1 MAMVRQTKENAE
13 ITRQRIIDAARE
25 VFLSRGVSRTSMEQ
39 IASQAGVTRGAIYW
53 HFSNK
58 TELFSALREQV
69 ILPLIDRMD
78 ESLLVENNDDPLGQ
92 ISKFLSGTIDALN
105 ECSDTRQ
112 IFEIMMV
119 KCEYVEE
126 LTTVLEQTLCNCE
139 RITKKIEQLYERAKT
154 KDQLKPTDSP
164 AILAMDTHLFFSG
177 LIHLWVKDLDH
188 KHYRDQATELIVN
201 HINLR
206 RK

>member
-1 MAMVRQTKENAE
+1 VVRQTKENAE

-39 IASQAGVTRGAIYW
+39 IAAQAGVTRGAIYW

-58 TELFSALREQV
+58 TALFSALREQV
-69 ILPLIDRMD
+69 LLPLIDRMD
-78 ESLLVENNDDPLGQ
+78 DSLLVENNDDPLGQ
-92 ISKFLSGTIDALN
+92 IGKFLSGTIDALN
-105 ECSDTRQ
+105 ESSDTRQ
-112 IFEIMMV
+112 TFEIMMV

-126 LTTVLEQTLCNCE
+126 LSAVLEQTLYNCE
-139 RITKKIEQLYERAKT
+139 RIAKKIEQLYERAKN
-154 KDQLKPTDSP
+154 KGQLKPNDSP

-177 LIHLWVKDLDH
+177 LIHLWVKDLDN
-188 KHYRDQATELIVN
+188 KHYRTQAADLISN

>member
-1 MAMVRQTKENAE
+1 MVRQTKENAE

-39 IASQAGVTRGAIYW
+39 IAAQAGVTRGAIYW

-69 ILPLIDRMD
+69 LLPLIDRMD
-78 ESLLVENNDDPLGQ
+78 DSLLLENNDDPLGQ
-92 ISKFLSGTIDALN
+92 IGKFLSGTIDALN
-105 ECSDTRQ
+105 ESSDTRQ
-112 IFEIMMV
+112 TFEIMMV

-126 LTTVLEQTLCNCE
+126 LSAVLEQTLYNCE
-139 RITKKIEQLYERAKT
+139 RIAKKIEQLYGRAKT
-154 KDQLKPTDSP
+154 KGQLKPTDSP

-177 LIHLWVKDLDH
+177 LIHLWVKDLDN
-188 KHYRDQATELIVN
+188 KHYRAQATALISN

>member
-1 MAMVRQTKENAE
+1 MVRQTKENAE

-39 IASQAGVTRGAIYW
+39 IAAQAGVTRGAIYW

-69 ILPLIDRMD
+69 LLPLIDRMD
-78 ESLLVENNDDPLGQ
+78 DSLLLENNDDPLGQ
-92 ISKFLSGTIDALN
+92 IGKFLSGTIDALN
-105 ECSDTRQ
+105 ESSDTRQ
-112 IFEIMMV
+112 TFEIMMV

-126 LTTVLEQTLCNCE
+126 LSAVLEQTLYNCE
-139 RITKKIEQLYERAKT
+139 RIAKKIEQLYERAKT
-154 KDQLKPTDSP
+154 KSQLKPTDSP

-177 LIHLWVKDLDH
+177 LIHLWVKDLDN
-188 KHYRDQATELIVN
+188 KHYRVQATALISN

>member
-1 MAMVRQTKENAE
+1 MVRQTKENAE

-39 IASQAGVTRGAIYW
+39 IAAQAGVTRGAIYW

-58 TELFSALREQV
+58 TEIFSALREQV
-69 ILPLIDRMD
+69 LLPLIDRMD
-78 ESLLVENNDDPLGQ
+78 DSLLLENNDDPLGQ
-92 ISKFLSGTIDALN
+92 IGKFLSGTIDALN
-105 ECSDTRQ
+105 ESSDTRQ
-112 IFEIMMV
+112 TFEIIMV

-126 LTTVLEQTLCNCE
+126 LSAVLEQTLYNCE
-139 RITKKIEQLYERAKT
+139 RIAKKIEQLYERAKT
-154 KDQLKPTDSP
+154 KGQLKPTDSP

-177 LIHLWVKDLDH
+177 LIHLWVKDLDN
-188 KHYRDQATELIVN
+188 KHYRAQATALISN

>member
-1 MAMVRQTKENAE
+1 MVRQTKENAE

-39 IASQAGVTRGAIYW
+39 IATKAGLTRGAIYW
-53 HFSNK
+53 YFSNK
-58 TELFSALREQV
+58 TDLFSALREQV
-69 ILPLIDRMD
+69 LLPLIDRMD
-78 ESLLVENNDDPLGQ
+78 DNLLVENNDDPLGQ
-92 ISKFLSGTIDALN
+92 IGKFLSGTIDALN
-105 ECSDTRQ
+105 ESSDTRQ
-112 IFEIMMV
+112 TFEIMMV

-126 LTTVLEQTLCNCE
+126 LTQLLEQTLLNCE
-139 RITKKIEQLYERAKT
+139 RVSKKIEQLYERAET
-154 KDQLKPTDSP
+154 KGQLKVSDSP

-177 LIHLWVKDLDH
+177 LIHLWVKDLDN
-188 KHYRDQATELIVN
+188 KHYRSQAADLITN

>member
-1 MAMVRQTKENAE
+1 MVRQTKENAE

-25 VFLSRGVSRTSMEQ
+25 VFLSRGVSRTSMEL
-39 IASQAGVTRGAIYW
+39 IAAQAGVTRGAIYW
-53 HFSNK
+53 HFTNK

-69 ILPLIDRMD
+69 LLPLIDRMD
-78 ESLLVENNDDPLGQ
+78 DSLLIEDNDDPIGQ
-92 ISKFLSGTIDALN
+92 IGMFLSGTIDALN
-105 ECSDTRQ
+105 ESSDTRQ
-112 IFEIMMV
+112 TFEIMMV

-126 LTTVLEQTLCNCE
+126 LSAVLEQTLCNCE
-139 RITKKIEQLYERAKT
+139 RIAKKIEQLYERAK
-154 KDQLKPTDSP
+154 KRGQLKPTDSP

-177 LIHLWVKDLDH
+177 LIHLWVKDLDN
-188 KHYRDQATELIVN
+188 KHYREQAADLISN

>member
-1 MAMVRQTKENAE
+1 VVRQTKENAE

-39 IASQAGVTRGAIYW
+39 IAAQAGVTRGAIYW

-69 ILPLIDRMD
+69 LLPLIDRMD
-78 ESLLVENNDDPLGQ
+78 DSLLLENNDDPLGQ
-92 ISKFLSGTIDALN
+92 IGKFLSGTIDALN
-105 ECSDTRQ
+105 ESSDTRQ
-112 IFEIMMV
+112 TFEIMMV

-126 LTTVLEQTLCNCE
+126 LSAVLEQTLYNCE
-139 RITKKIEQLYERAKT
+139 RIAKKIEQLYERAKT
-154 KDQLKPTDSP
+154 KGQLKPTDSP

-177 LIHLWVKDLDH
+177 LIHLWVKDLDN
-188 KHYRDQATELIVN
+188 KHYRVQATALISN

>member
-1 MAMVRQTKENAE
+1 MVRQTKENAE

-39 IASQAGVTRGAIYW
+39 IAAQAGVTRGAIYW

-69 ILPLIDRMD
+69 LLPLIDRMD
-78 ESLLVENNDDPLGQ
+78 DSLLLENNDDPLGQ
-92 ISKFLSGTIDALN
+92 IGKFLSGTIDALN
-105 ECSDTRQ
+105 ESSDTRQ
-112 IFEIMMV
+112 TFEIMMV

-126 LTTVLEQTLCNCE
+126 LSAVLEQTLYNCE
-139 RITKKIEQLYERAKT
+139 RIAKKIEQLYERAKT
-154 KDQLKPTDSP
+154 KGQLKPTDSP

-177 LIHLWVKDLDH
+177 LIHLWVKDLDN
-188 KHYRDQATELIVN
+188 KHYRVQATALISN

>member
-1 MAMVRQTKENAE
+1 MVRQTKENAE
-13 ITRQRIIDAARE
+13 IIRQRIIDAARE

-39 IASQAGVTRGAIYW
+39 IAAQAGVTRGAIYW

-69 ILPLIDRMD
+69 LLPLIDRMD
-78 ESLLVENNDDPLGQ
+78 DSLLLENNDDPLGQ
-92 ISKFLSGTIDALN
+92 IGKFLSGTIDALN
-105 ECSDTRQ
+105 ESSDTRQ
-112 IFEIMMV
+112 TFEIMMV

-126 LTTVLEQTLCNCE
+126 LSAVLEQTLYNCE
-139 RITKKIEQLYERAKT
+139 RIAKKIEQLYERAKT
-154 KDQLKPTDSP
+154 KGQLKPTDSP

-177 LIHLWVKDLDH
+177 LIHLWVKDLDN
-188 KHYRDQATELIVN
+188 KHYRVQATALISN

>member
-1 MAMVRQTKENAE
+1 MVRQTKENAE

-39 IASQAGVTRGAIYW
+39 IAAQAGVTRGAIYW

-69 ILPLIDRMD
+69 LLPLIDRMD
-78 ESLLVENNDDPLGQ
+78 DSLLLENNDDPLGQ
-92 ISKFLSGTIDALN
+92 IGKFLSGTIDALN
-105 ECSDTRQ
+105 ESSDTRQ
-112 IFEIMMV
+112 TFEIMMV

-126 LTTVLEQTLCNCE
+126 LSAVLEQTLYNCE
-139 RITKKIEQLYERAKT
+139 RIAKKIEQLYERAKT
-154 KDQLKPTDSP
+154 KGQLKPTDSP

-177 LIHLWVKDLDH
+177 LIHLWVKDLDN
-188 KHYRDQATELIVN
+188 KHYRAQATALISN

>member
-1 MAMVRQTKENAE
+1 VVRQTKENAE

-39 IASQAGVTRGAIYW
+39 IAAQAGVTRGAIYW

-69 ILPLIDRMD
+69 LLPLIDRMD
-78 ESLLVENNDDPLGQ
+78 DSLLIENNDDPLGQ
-92 ISKFLSGTIDALN
+92 IGMFLSGTIDALN
-105 ECSDTRQ
+105 ESSDTRQ
-112 IFEIMMV
+112 TFEIMMV
-119 KCEYVEE
+119 KCEYVDE
-126 LTTVLEQTLCNCE
+126 LSAVLEQTLCNCE
-139 RITKKIEQLYERAKT
+139 RIAKKIEQLYERAK
-154 KDQLKPTDSP
+154 KRGQLKPTDSP

-188 KHYRDQATELIVN
+188 KHYRNQAKDLINN
-201 HINLR
+201 HINMR

>member
-1 MAMVRQTKENAE
+1 MVRQTKENAE

-39 IASQAGVTRGAIYW
+39 IAAQAGVTRGAIYW

-69 ILPLIDRMD
+69 LLPLIDRMD
-78 ESLLVENNDDPLGQ
+78 DSLLLENNDDPLGQ
-92 ISKFLSGTIDALN
+92 IGKFLSGTIDALN
-105 ECSDTRQ
+105 ESSDTRQ
-112 IFEIMMV
+112 TFEIMMV

-126 LTTVLEQTLCNCE
+126 LSAVLEQTLYNCE
-139 RITKKIEQLYERAKT
+139 RIAKKIEQLYERAKT
-154 KDQLKPTDSP
+154 KGQLKPTGSP

-177 LIHLWVKDLDH
+177 LIHLWVKDLDN
-188 KHYRDQATELIVN
+188 KHYRVQATALISN

>member
-1 MAMVRQTKENAE
+1 VVRQTKENAE

-39 IASQAGVTRGAIYW
+39 IATKAGLTRGAIYW

-58 TELFSALREQV
+58 TDLFSALREQV
-69 ILPLIDRMD
+69 LLPLIDRMD
-78 ESLLVENNDDPLGQ
+78 DNLPVESNDDPLGQ
-92 ISKFLSGTIDALN
+92 IGKFLSGTIDALN
-105 ECSDTRQ
+105 ESSDTRQ
-112 IFEIMMV
+112 TFEIMMV

-126 LTTVLEQTLCNCE
+126 LTQVLEQTLLNCE
-139 RITKKIEQLYERAKT
+139 RVSKKIEQLYERAET
-154 KDQLKPTDSP
+154 KGQLKVSDSP

-177 LIHLWVKDLDH
+177 LIHLWVKDLDN
-188 KHYRDQATELIVN
+188 KHYRSQAADLITN

>member
-1 MAMVRQTKENAE
+1 MVRQTKENAE

-39 IASQAGVTRGAIYW
+39 IAAQAGVTRGAIYW

-92 ISKFLSGTIDALN
+92 IGKFLSGTIDALN

-188 KHYRDQATELIVN
+188 KHYRDQATELIGN

>member
-1 MAMVRQTKENAE
+1 VVRQTKENAE

-39 IASQAGVTRGAIYW
+39 IAAQAGVTRGAIYW

-69 ILPLIDRMD
+69 LLPLIDRMD
-78 ESLLVENNDDPLGQ
+78 DSLLIENNDDPLGQ
-92 ISKFLSGTIDALN
+92 IGMFLSGTIDALN
-105 ECSDTRQ
+105 ESSYTRQ
-112 IFEIMMV
+112 TFEIMMV
-119 KCEYVEE
+119 KCEYVDE
-126 LTTVLEQTLCNCE
+126 LSAVLEQTLCNCE
-139 RITKKIEQLYERAKT
+139 RIAKKIEQLYERAK
-154 KDQLKPTDSP
+154 KRGQLKPIDSP

-177 LIHLWVKDLDH
+177 LIHLWVKDLDN
-188 KHYRDQATELIVN
+188 KHYREQAADLISH

>member
-1 MAMVRQTKENAE
+1 MVRQTKENAE

-25 VFLSRGVSRTSMEQ
+25 VFLLRGVSRTSMEQ
-39 IASQAGVTRGAIYW
+39 IAAGAGVTRGAVYW

-69 ILPLIDRMD
+69 LLPLIDRMD
-78 ESLLVENNDDPLGQ
+78 DSLLVENNDDPLGQ
-92 ISKFLSGTIDALN
+92 IGKFLNGTIDALN
-105 ECSDTRQ
+105 ESPDTRQ
-112 IFEIMMV
+112 TFEIMMV

-126 LTTVLEQTLCNCE
+126 LSAVLEQTLSNCE
-139 RITKKIEQLYERAKT
+139 RVTKKIEQLYERAKT
-154 KDQLKPTDSP
+154 KGQLKPNDTP

-188 KHYRDQATELIVN
+188 KHYRNQAKGLINN

>member
-1 MAMVRQTKENAE
+1 VVRQTKENAE

-39 IASQAGVTRGAIYW
+39 IAAQAGVTRGAIYW

-69 ILPLIDRMD
+69 LLPLIDRMD
-78 ESLLVENNDDPLGQ
+78 DSLLLENNDDPLGQ
-92 ISKFLSGTIDALN
+92 IGKFLSGTIDALN
-105 ECSDTRQ
+105 ESSDTRQ
-112 IFEIMMV
+112 TFEIMMV

-126 LTTVLEQTLCNCE
+126 LSAVLEQTLYNCE
-139 RITKKIEQLYERAKT
+139 RIAKKIEQLYERAKT
-154 KDQLKPTDSP
+154 KGQLKPTDSP

-177 LIHLWVKDLDH
+177 LIHLWVKDLDN
-188 KHYRDQATELIVN
+188 KHYRAQATALISN

>member
-1 MAMVRQTKENAE
+1 MVRQTKENAE
-13 ITRQRIIDAARE
+13 ITRQRIIDAARK

-39 IASQAGVTRGAIYW
+39 IAAEAGVTRGAVYW

-58 TELFSALREQV
+58 TELFGALREQV

-78 ESLLVENNDDPLGQ
+78 DSLLIENNDDPIGQ
-92 ISKFLSGTIDALN
+92 IGKFLSATIDALN
-105 ECSDTRQ
+105 DSSDTRQ
-112 IFEIMMV
+112 TFEIMMV
-119 KCEYVEE
+119 KCEYVDD
-126 LTTVLEQTLCNCE
+126 LSIVLEQTLSNCE

-154 KDQLKPTDSP
+154 KGQLKTIDSP
-164 AILAMDTHLFFSG
+164 AILSMDTHLFFSG

-188 KHYRDQATELIVN
+188 KHYRNQAKDLINN

>member
-1 MAMVRQTKENAE
+1 MVRQTKENAE

-39 IASQAGVTRGAIYW
+39 IAAQAGVTRGAIYW

-69 ILPLIDRMD
+69 LLPLIDRMD
-78 ESLLVENNDDPLGQ
+78 DSLLLENNDDPLGQ
-92 ISKFLSGTIDALN
+92 IGKFLSGTIDALN
-105 ECSDTRQ
+105 ESSDTRQ
-112 IFEIMMV
+112 TFEIIMV

-126 LTTVLEQTLCNCE
+126 LSAVLEQTLYNCE
-139 RITKKIEQLYERAKT
+139 RIAKKIEQLYERAKT
-154 KDQLKPTDSP
+154 KGQLKPTDSP

-177 LIHLWVKDLDH
+177 LIHLWVKDLDN
-188 KHYRDQATELIVN
+188 KHYRVQATALISN

>member
-1 MAMVRQTKENAE
+1 MVRQTKENAE

-39 IASQAGVTRGAIYW
+39 IAAQAGVTRGAIYW

-92 ISKFLSGTIDALN
+92 IGKFLSGTIDALN
-105 ECSDTRQ
+105 ECSYTRQ

-188 KHYRDQATELIVN
+188 KHYRDQATELIGN

>member
-1 MAMVRQTKENAE
+1 MVRQTKENAE
-13 ITRQRIIDAARE
+13 LTRQRIIDAARE
-25 VFLSRGVSRTSMEQ
+25 VFLARGVSRTSMEQ
-39 IASQAGVTRGAIYW
+39 IATQAGVTRGAIYW

-58 TELFSALREQV
+58 TELFTAMREQV
-69 ILPLIDRMD
+69 LLPLIDKMD
-78 ESLLVENNDDPLGQ
+78 DNLLIENSDDPLGQ
-92 ISKFLSGTIDALN
+92 IGNFLYGTIEALN
-105 ECSDTRQ
+105 ECAHTRQ
-112 IFEIMMV
+112 TYEIMMV

-126 LTTVLEQTLCNCE
+126 LSAVLEQTLCNCE

-154 KDQLKPTDSP
+154 KGQLKPTDSP

-177 LIHLWVKDLDH
+177 LIHLWVKDLDN
-188 KHYRDQATELIVN
+188 KHYRAQATALISN

>member
-1 MAMVRQTKENAE
+1 MVRQTKENAE

-39 IASQAGVTRGAIYW
+39 IAAQAGVTRGAIYW

-69 ILPLIDRMD
+69 LLPLIDRMD
-78 ESLLVENNDDPLGQ
+78 DSLLLENNDDPLGQ
-92 ISKFLSGTIDALN
+92 IGKFLSGTIDALN
-105 ECSDTRQ
+105 ESSDTRQ
-112 IFEIMMV
+112 TFEIMMV

-126 LTTVLEQTLCNCE
+126 LTAVLEQTLYNCE
-139 RITKKIEQLYERAKT
+139 RIAKKIEQLYERAKT
-154 KDQLKPTDSP
+154 KGQLKPTDSP

-177 LIHLWVKDLDH
+177 LIHLWVKDLDN
-188 KHYRDQATELIVN
+188 KHYRAQATALISN

>member
-1 MAMVRQTKENAE
+1 VVRQTKENAE

-39 IASQAGVTRGAIYW
+39 IAAQAGVTRGAIYW

-69 ILPLIDRMD
+69 LLPLIDRMD
-78 ESLLVENNDDPLGQ
+78 DSLLLENNDDPLGQ
-92 ISKFLSGTIDALN
+92 IGKFLSGTIDALN
-105 ECSDTRQ
+105 ESSDTRQ
-112 IFEIMMV
+112 TFEIMMV

-126 LTTVLEQTLCNCE
+126 LTAVLEQTLYNCE
-139 RITKKIEQLYERAKT
+139 RIAKKIEQLYERAKT
-154 KDQLKPTDSP
+154 KGQLKPTDSP

-177 LIHLWVKDLDH
+177 LIHLWVKDLDN
-188 KHYRDQATELIVN
+188 KHYRAQATALISN

>member
-1 MAMVRQTKENAE
+1 MVRQTKENAE

>member
-1 MAMVRQTKENAE
+1 MVRQTKENAE

-39 IASQAGVTRGAIYW
+39 IAAQAGVTRGAIYW

-58 TELFSALREQV
+58 TEIFSALREQV
-69 ILPLIDRMD
+69 LLPLIDRMD
-78 ESLLVENNDDPLGQ
+78 DSLLLENNDDPLGQ
-92 ISKFLSGTIDALN
+92 IGKFLSGTIDALN
-105 ECSDTRQ
+105 ESSDTRQ
-112 IFEIMMV
+112 TFEIIMV

-126 LTTVLEQTLCNCE
+126 LSAVLEQTLYNCE
-139 RITKKIEQLYERAKT
+139 RIAKKIEQLYGRAKT
-154 KDQLKPTDSP
+154 KGQLKPTDSP

-177 LIHLWVKDLDH
+177 LIHLWVKDLDN
-188 KHYRDQATELIVN
+188 KHYRAQATALISN

>member
-1 MAMVRQTKENAE
+1 MVRQTKENAE

-39 IASQAGVTRGAIYW
+39 IAAQAGVTRGAIYW

-69 ILPLIDRMD
+69 LLPLIDRMD
-78 ESLLVENNDDPLGQ
+78 DSLLLENNDDPLGQ
-92 ISKFLSGTIDALN
+92 IGKFLSGTIDALN
-105 ECSDTRQ
+105 ESSDTRQ
-112 IFEIMMV
+112 TFEIMMV

-126 LTTVLEQTLCNCE
+126 LTAVLEQTLYNCE
-139 RITKKIEQLYERAKT
+139 RIAKKIEQLYERAKT
-154 KDQLKPTDSP
+154 KGQLKPTDSP

-177 LIHLWVKDLDH
+177 LIHLWVKDLDN
-188 KHYRDQATELIVN
+188 KHYRSQATALISN

>member
-1 MAMVRQTKENAE
+1 MVRQTKENAE

-39 IASQAGVTRGAIYW
+39 IATQAGVTRGAIYW

-58 TELFSALREQV
+58 TELFSAMREQV
-69 ILPLIDRMD
+69 LLPLIDRMD
-78 ESLLVENNDDPLGQ
+78 DNLHIENSDDPLGQ
-92 ISKFLSGTIDALN
+92 IGDFLYGTIQALN
-105 ECSDTRQ
+105 ECVQTRQ
-112 IFEIMMV
+112 TFEIMMV

-126 LTTVLEQTLCNCE
+126 LSQVLEQTLCNCE
-139 RITKKIEQLYERAKT
+139 RITKKIEQLYERAKA
-154 KDQLKPTDSP
+154 KGQLKPTDSP
-164 AILAMDTHLFFSG
+164 NVLAMDTHLFFSG
-177 LIHLWVKDLDH
+177 LIHLWVKDLDN
-188 KHYRDQATELIVN
+188 KHYRSQATEIIGN

>member
-1 MAMVRQTKENAE
+1 MVRQTKENAE

-39 IASQAGVTRGAIYW
+39 IAAQASVTRGAIYW

-78 ESLLVENNDDPLGQ
+78 DSLLIENKDDPLGQ
-92 ISKFLSGTIDALN
+92 IGMFLNGTINALN
-105 ECSDTRQ
+105 ECAHTRQ
-112 IFEIMMV
+112 TFEIMMV
-119 KCEYVEE
+119 KCEYVED
-126 LTTVLEQTLCNCE
+126 LSAVLEQTLCNCE
-139 RITKKIEQLYERAKT
+139 SITKKIEQLYERAKI
-154 KDQLKPTDSP
+154 KGQLASADSP
-164 AILAMDTHLFFSG
+164 TILAMDTHLFFSG

-188 KHYRDQATELIVN
+188 KHYRNQASALISN

>member
-1 MAMVRQTKENAE
+1 MVRQTKENAE

-39 IASQAGVTRGAIYW
+39 IATKAGLTRGAIYW

-58 TELFSALREQV
+58 TDLFSALREQV
-69 ILPLIDRMD
+69 LLPLIDRMD
-78 ESLLVENNDDPLGQ
+78 DNLLVENNDDPLGQ
-92 ISKFLSGTIDALN
+92 IGKFLSGTIDALN
-105 ECSDTRQ
+105 ESSDTRQ
-112 IFEIMMV
+112 TFEIMMV

-126 LTTVLEQTLCNCE
+126 LTQVLEQTLLNCE
-139 RITKKIEQLYERAKT
+139 RVSKKIEQLYERAET
-154 KDQLKPTDSP
+154 KGQLKVSDSP
-164 AILAMDTHLFFSG
+164 AILAMDTHFFFSG
-177 LIHLWVKDLDH
+177 LIHLWVKDLDN
-188 KHYRDQATELIVN
+188 KHYRSQAADLITN

>member
-1 MAMVRQTKENAE
+1 MVRQTKENAE

-25 VFLSRGVSRTSMEQ
+25 VFLSRGVSRTSMEL
-39 IASQAGVTRGAIYW
+39 IAAQAGVTRGAIYW
-53 HFSNK
+53 HFTNK

-69 ILPLIDRMD
+69 LLPLIDRMD
-78 ESLLVENNDDPLGQ
+78 DSLLIEDNDDPIGQ
-92 ISKFLSGTIDALN
+92 IGMFLSGTIDALN
-105 ECSDTRQ
+105 ESSDTRQ
-112 IFEIMMV
+112 TFEIMMV

-126 LTTVLEQTLCNCE
+126 LSAVLEQTLCNCE
-139 RITKKIEQLYERAKT
+139 RIAKKIQQLYERAK
-154 KDQLKPTDSP
+154 KRGQLKPTDSP

-177 LIHLWVKDLDH
+177 LIHLWVKDLDN
-188 KHYRDQATELIVN
+188 KHYREQAANLISN

>member
-1 MAMVRQTKENAE
+1 MVRQTKENAE

-39 IASQAGVTRGAIYW
+39 IAAQAGVTRGAIYW

-58 TELFSALREQV
+58 TALFSALREQV
-69 ILPLIDRMD
+69 LLPLIDRMD
-78 ESLLVENNDDPLGQ
+78 DSLLVENNDDPLGQ
-92 ISKFLSGTIDALN
+92 IGKFLSGTIDALN
-105 ECSDTRQ
+105 ESSDTRQ
-112 IFEIMMV
+112 TFEIMMV

-126 LTTVLEQTLCNCE
+126 LSAVLEQTLYNCE
-139 RITKKIEQLYERAKT
+139 RIAKKIEQLYERAKN
-154 KDQLKPTDSP
+154 KGQLKPNDSP

-177 LIHLWVKDLDH
+177 LIHLWVKDLDN
-188 KHYRDQATELIVN
+188 KHYRTQAADLISN

>member
-1 MAMVRQTKENAE
+1 VVRQTKENAE

-25 VFLSRGVSRTSMEQ
+25 VFLSRGVSRTSMEL
-39 IASQAGVTRGAIYW
+39 IAAQAGVTRGAIYW
-53 HFSNK
+53 HFTNK

-69 ILPLIDRMD
+69 LLPLIDRMD
-78 ESLLVENNDDPLGQ
+78 DSLLIEDNDDPIGQ
-92 ISKFLSGTIDALN
+92 IGMFLSGTIDALN
-105 ECSDTRQ
+105 ESSDTRQ
-112 IFEIMMV
+112 TFEIMMV

-126 LTTVLEQTLCNCE
+126 LSAVLEQTLCNCE
-139 RITKKIEQLYERAKT
+139 RIAKKIQQLYERAK
-154 KDQLKPTDSP
+154 KRGQLKPTDSP

-177 LIHLWVKDLDH
+177 LIHLWVKDLDN
-188 KHYRDQATELIVN
+188 KHYREQAANLISN

>member
-1 MAMVRQTKENAE
+1 MVRQTKENAE

-39 IASQAGVTRGAIYW
+39 IAAQAGVTRGAIYW

-69 ILPLIDRMD
+69 LLPLIDRMD
-78 ESLLVENNDDPLGQ
+78 DSLLVENNDDPLGQ
-92 ISKFLSGTIDALN
+92 IGKFLSGTIDALN
-105 ECSDTRQ
+105 ESSDTRQ
-112 IFEIMMV
+112 TFEIMMV

-126 LTTVLEQTLCNCE
+126 LSAVLEQTLYNCE
-139 RITKKIEQLYERAKT
+139 RIAKKIEQLYGRAKT
-154 KDQLKPTDSP
+154 KGQLKPTDSP

-177 LIHLWVKDLDH
+177 LIHLWVKDLDN
-188 KHYRDQATELIVN
+188 KHYRVQATALISN

>member
-1 MAMVRQTKENAE
+1 MVRQTKENAE
-13 ITRQRIIDAARE
+13 ITRQRIINAARE

-39 IASQAGVTRGAIYW
+39 IATQASLTRGAIYW
-53 HFSNK
+53 HFNNK

-92 ISKFLSGTIDALN
+92 IGKFLSGTIDTLDK
-105 ECSDTRQ
+105 CSDTRQ
-112 IFEIMMV
+112 TFEIMMV

-126 LTTVLEQTLCNCE
+126 LTAVLEQTLCNCE
-139 RITKKIEQLYERAKT
+139 RITKKIEQLYDRAKT
-154 KDQLKPTDSP
+154 KGQLKPSDSP
-164 AILAMDTHLFFSG
+164 DILAMDTHLFFSG

-188 KHYRDQATELIVN
+188 KHYPKSRLPN
-201 HINLR
+201 
-206 RK
+206 